1 MAAAGRSITGS
12 DRVGVSLVSSRL
24 IKIKVRPMECYAQGR
39 LRDASRELMNVV
51 GNARLR
57 QMARVR

>member
-1 MAAAGRSITGS
+1 MTAARGSITGS
-12 DRVGVSLVSSRL
+12 DRVGVPLVSSRL
-24 IKIKVRPMECYAQGR
+24 IKIKVRSMECYTQGR
-39 LRDASRELMNVV
+39 QRDASRELMNVV